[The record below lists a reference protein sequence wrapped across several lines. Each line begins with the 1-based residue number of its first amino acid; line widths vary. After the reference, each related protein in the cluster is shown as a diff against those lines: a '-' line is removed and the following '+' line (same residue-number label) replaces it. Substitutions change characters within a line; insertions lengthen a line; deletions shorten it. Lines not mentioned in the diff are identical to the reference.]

1 MSARTITATV
11 PVWIGSHS
19 SIGPQQLCNGSAEE
33 LIDGLTFVTLDM
45 TACGYTMAGTA
56 EITVTLVDTDTLI
69 ANKVETL
76 RQELS
81 QHRAEAHVKENAIL
95 EQINNLLAIT
105 YKPDPEPEAA

>member
-11 PVWIGSHS
+11 PAWIGKHS
-19 SIGPQQLCNGSAEE
+19 GLGPQTLANGSEE
-33 LIDGLTFVTLDM
+33 EIVNGLTFVTFDM
-45 TACGYTMAGTA
+45 LSCGYTLAGTA
-56 EITVTLVDTDTLI
+56 EIKVTLVDTDTLI
-69 ANKVETL
+69 TNRVEML

-105 YKPDPEPEAA
+105 YKPDPEAA